1 MVRRFGRIFLIGL
14 AVTVLL
20 GGSFVP
26 PAASAPVKLTY
37 STFFPPTHI
46 QSKLAEAWCKEVEK
60 RTDGQIKVEFY
71 PGGTLTKASQ
81 IYDGVIQGLSDV
93 GFCLFAY
100 TRGRFPLMEA
110 VDLPLGYPDGVVA
123 TKAVNAVYEKFKP
136 KELNGVEVMYL
147 HAHGPGILHTKS
159 KAVNKL
165 ADLNGLKIR
174 TTGFSAKTVKALGG
188 TPVAMPMPEAYPALQ
203 KGVVDGSMHPKES
216 DKGWKLGDVLKY
228 ATLNFSTAYT
238 TGFYVVMNK
247 DKWAALPDG
256 VKKTIREINKE
267 WIPKH
272 GKAWVES
279 DDEGQKYFQSK
290 GGKIIKQS
298 AAESKLWQ
306 QKVKPLLDEF
316 AKEAEKKG
324 VPGKQVVDFT
334 MKLLAK

>member
-1 MVRRFGRIFLIGL
+1 MFLASL
-14 AVTVLL
+14 AITALL
-20 GGSFVP
+20 GGTFVP
-26 PAASAPVKLTY
+26 LAAGAPVKLTY
-37 STFFPPTHI
+37 STFFPPTHV

-60 RTDGQIKVEFY
+60 KAGGQIKVEYY

-81 IYDGVIQGLSDV
+81 IYDGVIQGLSDI

-100 TRGRFPLMEA
+100 TPGRFPLMEA
-110 VDLPLGYPDGVVA
+110 VDLPMGYPDGVAA
-123 TKAVNAVYEKFKP
+123 TKVINAVYEKFKP
-136 KELNGVEVMYL
+136 KELKDVEVLYL
-147 HAHGPGILHTKS
+147 HAHGPGILHTRG
-159 KAVNKL
+159 KAVDKL
-165 ADLNGLKIR
+165 ADLAGLKIR

-203 KGVVDGSMHPKES
+203 KGVVDGSMHPQEA

-228 ATLNFSTAYT
+228 ATLNLSTAYT

-247 DKWAALPDG
+247 NKWAALPDG
-256 VKKTIREINKE
+256 VKKTILAINKE

-272 GKAWVES
+272 GQAWVES
-279 DDEGQKYFQSK
+279 DEEGQKYFQSK
-290 GGKIIKQS
+290 GGKLIKQA

-306 QKVKPLLDEF
+306 QKVRPLLDEF

-334 MKLLAK
+334 LQILAK